1 MRRLLPALIALLAVA
16 IACGEA
22 RRGTDPPTAVLEAPH
37 TAAPLVEVAFDGSRS
52 SDNGLIVSYGFDF
65 GDDSPVLISF
75 SPTARHA
82 YAETGTF
89 IVTLTVEDDL
99 GNRGHAT
106 HELRVSEAVE

>member
-1 MRRLLPALIALLAVA
+1 MRRLFLALIALLAL
-16 IACGEA
+16 ACGEE
-22 RRGTDPPTAVLEAPH
+22 RRGTEPPTAVIEAPH
-37 TAAPLVEVAFDGSRS
+37 TAAPYVEVAFDGSRS

-82 YAETGTF
+82 YAEAGTF

-106 HELRVSEAVE
+106 HELRVSEAAD